1 MHVAI
6 VILIVIAVLGAIGGL
21 TYLFT
26 TLLVGQKSEP
36 SVPTKPLPQP
46 THTLSEYNPVEDG
59 NYLKIQSYDSPGN
72 NIIAWQSP
80 DNFGMTLDKCK
91 QRCDQQKDCVAF
103 GYDPKQKNYCTSKT
117 TYVLPLAKWSGDL
130 YIKKS
135 KVPSYQST
143 PPSTT
148 TTTNNTISQTPPPP
162 TPPSTTNNN
171 TTSQTPTPSP
181 SPSPSTTSTQ
191 KSK

>member
-46 THTLSEYNPVEDG
+46 QPTHTLSEYNPIEDG

-135 KVPSYQST
+135 KVPSYQY
-143 PPSTT
+143 
-148 TTTNNTISQTPPPP
+148 

-171 TTSQTPTPSP
+171 TSSQTPPP
-181 SPSPSTTSTQ
+181 PSTTNNTTSQAPPQTPPPSTTTNNNT
-191 KSK
+191 ST